1 MHSVDSLETMNDETF
16 LKLKEAYSF
25 YANKNVPLTETKY
38 QPYIMTPEEQHKF
51 IIDQIGV
58 DPIVKA
64 YRVLVRSPVIKE
76 RSRGGVIL
84 PELSRI
90 QDQIHANFG
99 LVLKIGETA
108 FTHPHLA
115 ALRVEVGEWITYA
128 RYERE
133 EVEYLH
139 NSNCFYINDERV
151 LCSYTPEDA
160 ARMLERRSKDAT

>member
-1 MHSVDSLETMNDETF
+1 MDNLSAIENINDENF
-16 LKLKEAYSF
+16 NKLRESYAAYS
-25 YANKNVPLTETKY
+25 KRNVSKENGRY
-38 QPYIMTPEEQHKF
+38 QPYIMTPEEQKKF
-51 IIDQIGV
+51 IMDQIGV

-76 RSRGGVIL
+76 RTKGGIIL
-84 PELSRI
+84 PELSRL
-90 QDQIHANFG
+90 QDQLHANFG

-160 ARMLERRSKDAT
+160 QRILEKRNKDAT